1 MTGLQRLILLLV
13 AGGIALFFFLDLGA
27 YLQLESLRS
36 ELDRMQTLRQDSPWV
51 VIVLYLSIYIGVTAL
66 SLPGAAVLT
75 LAGGAVFGFWQG
87 LLLVSFASSIGA
99 TLAFLVSRTL
109 LRDWVQ
115 NRFSSQLSAIN
126 NGFERDGVFYLF
138 GLRLVPLFP
147 FFVVNLLMGLLPL
160 RT

>member
-75 LAGGAVFGFWQG
+75 LASVAPILLAKDTSNRPCQNPKTAPPAIFLATHSCRAV
-87 LLLVSFASSIGA
+87 LP
-99 TLAFLVSRTL
+99 
-109 LRDWVQ
+109 
-115 NRFSSQLSAIN
+115 N
-126 NGFERDGVFYLF
+126 NS
-138 GLRLVPLFP
+138 
-147 FFVVNLLMGLLPL
+147 
-160 RT
+160 T